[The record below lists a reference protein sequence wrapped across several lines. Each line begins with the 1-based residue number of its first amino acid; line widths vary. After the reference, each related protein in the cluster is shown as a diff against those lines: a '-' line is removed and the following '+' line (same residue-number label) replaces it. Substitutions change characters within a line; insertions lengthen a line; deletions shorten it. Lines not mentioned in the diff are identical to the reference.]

1 MSTFFFP
8 PIPDVEIS
16 STIRESAEW
25 NSVESVRMQQVNQIV
40 DSFLGHIPIS
50 TPQLENLTVQAL
62 QTLLR
67 GSIFSVDDST
77 PKPLIQE
84 ECNRAG
90 RGRIFFYSCIVSVHN
105 VYLNAILL
113 VKQIQNRTTSLN
125 RIIEHA
131 WLLRTMAWRV
141 LSARPIGPKTY
152 RRWIANASNSFSIV
166 FRNLSQSILVV
177 DGRI

>member
-1 MSTFFFP
+1 MS
-8 PIPDVEIS
+8 DCS
-16 STIRESAEW
+16 STLNEYAFLSTNRGYRNLFRKNECWMEFYRKPG
-25 NSVESVRMQQVNQIV
+25 ERVRMQQVNQIV

-125 RIIEHA
+125 RT
-131 WLLRTMAWRV
+131 RM
-141 LSARPIGPKTY
+141 
-152 RRWIANASNSFSIV
+152 IAAHNGLKSSFSSSNWTKNIPS
-166 FRNLSQSILVV
+166 LIESPTPAIASA
-177 DGRI
+177 